1 MPEVAANNADPA
13 MAGEIVDLMFAISCR
28 MLPVDHGWAL
38 SEAVAAVLP
47 WFAEEPAAGLHPVH
61 GAASGSGW
69 NRPEGAGAMLQVS
82 RRARLGLRLPRRRL
96 EAAGALLGCTL
107 QLEDCSL
114 QVNAVSVRPLSR
126 ITTQYSREV
135 VLGDGDDE
143 AGFLAAATLA
153 LSGMGIVPRTVL
165 CGRVTPV
172 RAEGRTLRARSL
184 MLAGMTPAQAI
195 ELQRQGLGA
204 GRRIGCG
211 LFVPHKSIG
220 DLSARPD

>member
-1 MPEVAANNADPA
+1 MQVAAQ
-13 MAGEIVDLMFAISCR
+13 S
-28 MLPVDHGWAL
+28 
-38 SEAVAAVLP
+38 VLP
-47 WFAEEPAAGLHPVH
+47 GSFVQLDLDGLYQT
-61 GAASGSGW
+61 GETALESG
-69 NRPEGAGAMLQVS
+69 
-82 RRARLGLRLPRRRL
+82 
-96 EAAGALLGCTL
+96 
-107 QLEDCSL
+107 
-114 QVNAVSVRPLSR
+114 PLSG
-126 ITTQYSREV
+126 QSYSHQ
-135 VLGDGDDE
+135 
-143 AGFLAAATLA
+143 LAAATLA